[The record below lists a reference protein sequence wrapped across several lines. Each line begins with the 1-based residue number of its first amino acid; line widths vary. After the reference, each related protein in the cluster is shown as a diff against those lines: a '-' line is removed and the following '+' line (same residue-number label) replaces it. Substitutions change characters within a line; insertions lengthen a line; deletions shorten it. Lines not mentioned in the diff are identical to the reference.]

1 MKKQRNYDRK
11 VKHTRILLADYLVL
25 KGLAQRTGQSMS
37 EALHTI
43 ITRDWAMARSVKP
56 VVSANIPVPVT
67 SIRIPVSA
75 PVAKAILG
83 STNVQLRATVA
94 KGGSSLAIKIE
105 LSGHQDAGV
114 AGQG

>member
-1 MKKQRNYDRK
+1 MKKQRNYDKK

-25 KGLAQRTGQSMS
+25 KGIAQRTGQSMS

-56 VVSANIPVPVT
+56 VVSAKTPVLIT

-75 PVAKAILG
+75 KPVAKAVIG

-94 KGGSSLAIKIE
+94 KGGSSNGAK
-105 LSGHQDAGV
+105 QV
-114 AGQG
+114 